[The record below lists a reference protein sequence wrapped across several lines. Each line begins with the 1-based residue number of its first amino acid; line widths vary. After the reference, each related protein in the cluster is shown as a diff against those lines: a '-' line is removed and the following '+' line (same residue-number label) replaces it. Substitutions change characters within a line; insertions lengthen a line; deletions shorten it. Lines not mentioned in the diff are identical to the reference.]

1 MRVALTDEGR
11 VLVDAF
17 YEATCRAIEELP
29 SGLDEPDRDRLAELL
44 ARVVRD
50 NEVPAVFA
58 GTPSAGG

>member
-1 MRVALTDEGR
+1 M
-11 VLVDAF
+11 LVDAF